1 MLIKI
6 LLIIIVIEL
15 GVIAWNTRK
24 EKVKEL
30 SGNNVMDKINL
41 GLSERKE
48 RAPF

>member
-15 GVIAWNTRK
+15 AVIACNTRK
-24 EKVKEL
+24 KKLTGL
-30 SGNNVMDKINL
+30 SGDSVMDKINL
-41 GLSERKE
+41 GLSKRKE